1 MGGASPGQYV
11 LPVGPQ
17 AQPDGLLVLGSG
29 PTRDEVKAQEQL
41 SGLMG
46 KEMVAALEE
55 AGIQKD
61 RLLVA
66 NAYACMP
73 REPRREAEERLAV
86 ACCRPLLRH
95 FTDALP
101 AETPTLLAGKWAQL
115 AMTGKEKG
123 LFAGRGFV
131 DMKWSLQDATLSSKQ
146 EE

>member
-1 MGGASPGQYV
+1 MFV
-11 LPVGPQ
+11 LPVGPKTS
-17 AQPDGLLVLGSG
+17 PDGLLVLGSG

-46 KEMVAALEE
+46 REMVAALEE

-73 REPRREAEERLAV
+73 KEPRRDVEERQAV
-86 ACCRPLLRH
+86 ACCRPLLRY
-95 FTDALP
+95 FTDALD
-101 AETPTLLAGKWAQL
+101 AKTPTLLAGKWALL

-123 LFAGRGFV
+123 LFNSRGFV
-131 DMKWSLQDATLSSKQ
+131 DMRWDLSVRPAKDEPPQ
-146 EE
+146 EEETEE

>member
-1 MGGASPGQYV
+1 M
-11 LPVGPQ
+11 LPVGPRKT
-17 AQPDGLLVLGSG
+17 PLGLLVLGSG

-46 KEMVAALEE
+46 REMTAALEE

-73 REPRREAEERLAV
+73 KEPRRGVEERLAV

-95 FTDALP
+95 FAAALP
-101 AETPTLLAGKWAQL
+101 ATTPTLLAGKWAQL
-115 AMTGKEKG
+115 AMTGSEKD
-123 LFAGRGFV
+123 LFKRRGFV
-131 DMKWSLQDATLSSKQ
+131 DMKWDLNTGLSTAAEVPET